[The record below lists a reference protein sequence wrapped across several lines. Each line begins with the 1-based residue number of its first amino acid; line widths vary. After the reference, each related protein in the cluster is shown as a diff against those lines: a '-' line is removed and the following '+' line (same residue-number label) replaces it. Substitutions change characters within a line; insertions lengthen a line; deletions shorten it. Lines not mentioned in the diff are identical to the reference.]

1 MQRRQFNT
9 YLSTLLLSAALPS
22 FALAEGLIE
31 GSVKGEARYASASA
45 DKDQQHWLIVFN
57 QKGTELARHP
67 LPSRAHQ
74 VISHPTK
81 PWVFVVAR
89 RPGQYLLGFDL
100 KTGQQIANLT
110 ADTGQDFCGHMQISA
125 NGRYL
130 YTTENISQT
139 SEGLIGVRDI
149 DANFNQIQS
158 LKSGGI
164 GPHQLKLNYSGD
176 TLVVANGGIHT
187 RDRVKL
193 NLESMQ
199 SNLSYIDL
207 ATGEIKQKVALK
219 EEYFQLSIRHIDIN
233 QHDQVL
239 IAMQYQ
245 GAKSDQVPLVAIHQ
259 QGQPSLQYLSI
270 PMAEF
275 FQLKQYCGSACF
287 DSSGGIAAISAP
299 KGDRILFWDIAKNRY
314 LSSRK
319 VRDGCGITK
328 DSQAQSFIVS
338 SGRGKVYQI
347 NPVSGE
353 KQTLLSNKTLQWDNH
368 LASVG

>member
-22 FALAEGLIE
+22 LAFAGN
-31 GSVKGEARYASASA
+31 EARYASASA

-57 QKGTELARHP
+57 QKGSELTRHP

-100 KTGQQIANLT
+100 KTGKQIANLT
-110 ADTGQDFCGHMQISA
+110 AQAGQDFCGHMQISA
-125 NGRYL
+125 DGSYL

-149 DANFNQIQS
+149 DADFKQTQS
-158 LKSGGI
+158 LNSGGI
-164 GPHQLKLNYSGD
+164 GPHQLKLTHSGD

-187 RDRVKL
+187 RDREKL
-193 NLESMQ
+193 NLDSMQ
-199 SNLSYIDL
+199 SNLSYISL
-207 ATGEIKQKVALK
+207 ATGKIKQTVVLQ

-233 QHDQVL
+233 QNDQVL

-259 QGQPSLQYLSI
+259 QGQQSLQYLTI
-270 PMAEF
+270 PMTEF

-299 KGDRILFWDIAKNRY
+299 KGDRILFWDLANNSY
-314 LSSRK
+314 LASVK
-319 VRDGCGITK
+319 VRDGCGIAK

-338 SGRGKVYQI
+338 SGRGKVYKI
-347 NPVSGE
+347 NPVSGD
-353 KQTLLSNKTLQWDNH
+353 KQTLLNNKAIQWDNH
-368 LASVG
+368 LASVS